1 MATAR
6 KKRTVP
12 RLASD
17 TARGY
22 VALGVAL
29 VPAIAF
35 GLSNPTVGSSTD
47 AATLTATGAFVTW
60 AIMGF
65 AVGVVNHLAFGRASA
80 RDLERWMRATEPRDR
95 NARIMRFIYGGGSL
109 SWAISGSII
118 AVAAVLALSFIPE
131 FRGSPSVVFSGLAVV
146 VGSLFMTVSSFAVR
160 YAREQ
165 AATGA
170 FSFAGDEEPRFSD
183 FIYLSVQIT
192 TSFSSADVTI
202 DTNAARRLVTA
213 HSLVSFA
220 FNTVIVALLVSVL
233 VSAVG

>member
-6 KKRTVP
+6 TQRTVP

-22 VALGVAL
+22 VVFGVA
-29 VPAIAF
+29 VIPAIVF
-35 GLSNPTVGSSTD
+35 GITSPTGGSVDD
-47 AATLTATGAFVTW
+47 AAVLAATGAFVIW
-60 AIMGF
+60 GIMGF
-65 AVGVVNHLAFGRASA
+65 ATGIVNQVVFGRATA
-80 RDLERWMRATEPRDR
+80 RELERWMRATEPRDR
-95 NARIMRFIYGGGSL
+95 GARIMRFVNGGGSL

-118 AVAAVLALSFIPE
+118 AVAAVLTLSFIPE

-146 VGSLFMTVSSFAVR
+146 VGSLFMTISSFAVR

-183 FIYLSVQIT
+183 FIYLSVQIS

-202 DTNAARRLVTA
+202 DRNAARRLVTT

-233 VSAVG
+233 VSTVG